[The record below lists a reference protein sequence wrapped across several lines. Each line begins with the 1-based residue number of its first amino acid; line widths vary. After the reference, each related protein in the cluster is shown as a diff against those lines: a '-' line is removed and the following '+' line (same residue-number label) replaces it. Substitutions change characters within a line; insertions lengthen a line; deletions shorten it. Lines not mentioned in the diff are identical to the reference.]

1 MGIDETWAISADR
14 IALFFA
20 QQSDVVRTPE
30 GFAFRDC
37 RIRLT
42 PVSRKVL
49 GQWTLPATHVELS
62 AAGRMWTPFTGG
74 FSSGFCP
81 PEGNSGSSETAAA

>member
-20 QQSDVVRTPE
+20 QQPDVVRTPE

-49 GQWTLPATHVELS
+49 GQWTLPSTLVELS
-62 AAGRMWTPFTGG
+62 GSREDVDAIHRRFFLRFLSAGG
-74 FSSGFCP
+74 
-81 PEGNSGSSETAAA
+81 

>member
-20 QQSDVVRTPE
+20 QQPDVVRTPE

-49 GQWTLPATHVELS
+49 GQ
-62 AAGRMWTPFTGG
+62 
-74 FSSGFCP
+74 
-81 PEGNSGSSETAAA
+81 

>member
-20 QQSDVVRTPE
+20 QQPDVVRTPE

-49 GQWTLPATHVELS
+49 GQWTLPSTRVELS
-62 AAGRMWTPFTGG
+62 GSREDVDAIHRRFFLRFLSAGG
-74 FSSGFCP
+74 
-81 PEGNSGSSETAAA
+81 